1 MTHSLAGHAQT
12 FHRTHSSSLLSRLA
26 VAAVAT
32 LIFTFSGGA
41 PAQASWNTPERPLT
55 ASVTAGTMAITQ
67 TGFSSLAAVYSSSAL
82 TVTGPVTV
90 KNTGSVPAPY
100 SLGLGTRSA
109 TALATSAA
117 VNVWVVPAAS
127 ACTATA
133 TASGA
138 TGKTWTTV
146 GASTGTLAAG
156 ASVVYCIRSSITQS
170 QRFALAGVSATLNS
184 TVSATQGNWNSS
196 STASATQTVADSVTP
211 GQTSKTS
218 ETDSSISLSWTAP
231 TDTAAISGYQVVR
244 DGVVVATLP
253 ASRLTYTDS
262 GLDVLKYYT
271 YTVRSTHTATPVDV
285 SPLSPA
291 VAHATA
297 WFTYTNWYSVRNV
310 SSQLCVTGAD
320 GGTVAGS
327 ALVSSACSNQ
337 ASQSNKFVVDAS
349 NTSYVNITPKS
360 SASLF
365 WDSPSDDSS
374 ILRTSSNISAQKW
387 QILAIGS
394 GTGTFTLQN
403 KNNDCLDV
411 SGNNLGSS
419 TQVRVAACD
428 GSANQTF
435 ILKNMG

>member
-146 GASTGTLAAG
+146 GASTERWQPTP
-156 ASVVYCIRSSITQS
+156 RSC
-170 QRFALAGVSATLNS
+170 
-184 TVSATQGNWNSS
+184 
-196 STASATQTVADSVTP
+196 TAS
-211 GQTSKTS
+211 
-218 ETDSSISLSWTAP
+218 EAP
-231 TDTAAISGYQVVR
+231 
-244 DGVVVATLP
+244 
-253 ASRLTYTDS
+253 
-262 GLDVLKYYT
+262 
-271 YTVRSTHTATPVDV
+271 
-285 SPLSPA
+285 
-291 VAHATA
+291 
-297 WFTYTNWYSVRNV
+297 
-310 SSQLCVTGAD
+310 
-320 GGTVAGS
+320 
-327 ALVSSACSNQ
+327 
-337 ASQSNKFVVDAS
+337 
-349 NTSYVNITPKS
+349 
-360 SASLF
+360 
-365 WDSPSDDSS
+365 SPSRSVS
-374 ILRTSSNISAQKW
+374 HSP
-387 QILAIGS
+387 GS
-394 GTGTFTLQN
+394 
-403 KNNDCLDV
+403 
-411 SGNNLGSS
+411 
-419 TQVRVAACD
+419 RPH
-428 GSANQTF
+428 
-435 ILKNMG
+435 